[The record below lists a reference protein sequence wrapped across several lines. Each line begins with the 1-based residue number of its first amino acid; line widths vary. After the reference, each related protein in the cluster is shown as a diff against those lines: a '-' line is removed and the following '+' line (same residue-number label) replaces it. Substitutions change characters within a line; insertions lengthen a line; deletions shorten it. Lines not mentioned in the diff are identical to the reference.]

1 MDSNKKYAIDE
12 GQQHTQRGS
21 IQNMASMVSIDS
33 DYIFVGDIYKNFQVF
48 KLKDSDELKADKL
61 ENSDI
66 IALKKRFQSKVDAN
80 CIGVWTFNKEEVSDL
95 KHQALLS
102 ASQDGYLRIY
112 VIRGQKNVDCTASI
126 NIKDQIL

>member
-12 GQQHTQRGS
+12 SQQHTQRGS

-66 IALKKRFQSKVDAN
+66 IALKKRF
-80 CIGVWTFNKEEVSDL
+80 
-95 KHQALLS
+95 
-102 ASQDGYLRIY
+102 
-112 VIRGQKNVDCTASI
+112 
-126 NIKDQIL
+126 